1 MSKIVSVLCVCAAIA
16 GVSAYAMY
24 GDGEK
29 RGCDGCR
36 VGHVGATVESDCG
49 HSHDADST
57 SCESS
62 PCCASKVS
70 AKAAKADCCDDAK
83 AVSKVAAKADCC
95 APGAACCP
103 GACCDAILAVVGG
116 PAAAVKVST
125 PVKAAKAGCCD
136 DSKAVS
142 KVAATA
148 DCCAPGAA
156 CCPGACCDDAIDCVA
171 CCGTAK
177 AAVKAAK

>member
-24 GDGEK
+24 GNPDTN

-36 VGHVGATVESDCG
+36 VGHVAATVETGCG
-49 HSHDADST
+49 HSHDEDST

-70 AKAAKADCCDDAK
+70 AKAAKADCCAPS
-83 AVSKVAAKADCC
+83 APCC
-95 APGAACCP
+95 PSACCP
-103 GACCDAILAVVGG
+103 GACCNDAILAVAGG
-116 PAAAVKVST
+116 PAAATTVKVST

-142 KVAATA
+142 KVAAKA
-148 DCCAPGAA
+148 DCCAAGAA